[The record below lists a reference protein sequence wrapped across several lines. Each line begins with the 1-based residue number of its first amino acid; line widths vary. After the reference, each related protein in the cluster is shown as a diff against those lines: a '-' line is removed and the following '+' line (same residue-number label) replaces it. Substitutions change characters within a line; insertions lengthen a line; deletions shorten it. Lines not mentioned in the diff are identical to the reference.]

1 MNRSLKLSIMLA
13 LLTGGGQAWAQN
25 LGPVQMRSTMEQPLV
40 AEIPLSG
47 LSGSLDS
54 VHVALASEEA
64 FSRAG
69 LSREGLPVSLSFVV
83 TRNAGGQPVI
93 RVTSGSPVRDTYL
106 DFLVEVS
113 TGGNKV
119 VREVTMLLDPP
130 GTPISAPSVGAPTPT
145 SRPSRTSE
153 VPSRTAEAA
162 ESRPSRSEATPPAAA
177 PDRAPTR
184 PAPRAAQAASGS
196 YGPVQR
202 GQSLSAIAR
211 EHAGGGDMNQ
221 MLLAL
226 HKANPDAFYRD
237 NINALKTGAVL
248 RVPSPEDVQA
258 QSAASALAEV
268 RRQNEAWRAG
278 SARKPSVV
286 ADGAAT
292 GTTQDTG
299 KAAAPANDRLAIVP
313 SKDGGEAAAT
323 RAGTRDGKGDAQ
335 VAGLKQALTTQQ
347 ENVASLKQQGAE
359 LTSRVSDLE
368 AINTKNERLL
378 SLKDA
383 EIAEL
388 QRKLAD
394 ARKGGNQAAPAAS
407 AAAKPT
413 PASAQPPVA
422 APAATSP
429 AATAPAVA
437 TSPATPASSASST
450 PARPASAAPAATVAT
465 APLKDAANTA
475 PAATPVR
482 KPSGVTPVPVDDNPW
497 YMQPWAWGGG
507 AVVILLLL
515 VAAVFGRRKPKPAE
529 ATPASLAD
537 RFSPQEPTFGE
548 YGHNDAIDPDQRELL
563 DVLAEH
569 PDDIGLHLELV
580 SLYYRR
586 RDVEH
591 FEAAAEAMFAH
602 VADPD
607 QPEWR
612 EVVTMGEDLAPT
624 HPLFGGVPMDEI
636 DEPYDTYTAGSPHT
650 ADEVAAL
657 EEFDL
662 GHYVTSPEDDELPSH
677 PEPQKHSEYHFNF
690 DLTPVQR
697 TEAEHRAHAPDVF
710 DVDAPESPYNEV
722 PLHDATHHD
731 IDATDERHVPP
742 ASTFGDI
749 LGEQTRAHEE
759 PAPSWSF
766 DGDRDRVVEAPVPL
780 DESHRSDTL
789 ADGHVHHVE
798 QPRFDE
804 PRFDEGRADDHRP
817 EEPRFDEPRFD
828 EPPAFPTFPGE
839 EPLTDHVR
847 DHFSDDPVDTK
858 LDLARAY
865 LDMGDAEGARLMLDE
880 VIAEGTQ
887 MQKDTARR
895 ILDDIV

>member
-1 MNRSLKLSIMLA
+1 MNRTLKLSIMLA

-25 LGPVQMRSTMEQPLV
+25 LGPVQMRSTMEQPLL

-47 LSGSLDS
+47 VSGSLDS

-69 LSREGLPVSLSFVV
+69 LSRDGLPVALSFAVA
-83 TRNAGGQPVI
+83 RNAGGQPVI

-113 TGGNKV
+113 TGNNKV

-130 GTPISAPSVGAPTPT
+130 GTPISAPSIGAPAPT
-145 SRPSRTSE
+145 THPSRTSD
-153 VPSRTAEAA
+153 VPSRAANTAEP
-162 ESRPSRSEATPPAAA
+162 RPSRSEAAAVPPAAIK
-177 PDRAPTR
+177 APTR
-184 PAPRAAQAASGS
+184 SAPRTAAAAAGS

-248 RVPSPEDVQA
+248 RVPSPDDVQA
-258 QSAASALAEV
+258 QSAASAMAEV
-268 RRQNEAWRAG
+268 RRQNEAWRSG

-292 GTTQDTG
+292 GAAQDAG
-299 KAAAPANDRLAIVP
+299 KPTPAANDRLAIVP
-313 SKDGGEAAAT
+313 SKDGGEAAST

-359 LTSRVSDLE
+359 LTSRVTDLE
-368 AINTKNERLL
+368 AINTKNQRLL

-394 ARKGGNQAAPAAS
+394 ARKAGGQAAPAS
-407 AAAKPT
+407 TAAAP
-413 PASAQPPVA
+413 PAA
-422 APAATSP
+422 APAQTPVTAP
-429 AATAPAVA
+429 AATAPTTTTSAVA
-437 TSPATPASSASST
+437 TPLAVPAPAASSA
-450 PARPASAAPAATVAT
+450 PARPASVAPAATVAT
-465 APLKDAANTA
+465 APLKDGASTA
-475 PAATPVR
+475 PAAAPVK
-482 KPSGVTPVPVDDNPW
+482 KPTGVTPVPVEDDLW

-507 AVVILLLL
+507 AVVVLLLL
-515 VAAVFGRRKPKPAE
+515 VAAVFGRRKPKYAVE

-537 RFSPQEPTFGE
+537 RFGQQEPTFGE
-548 YGHNDAIDPDQRELL
+548 YGHNDAIDPDQREIL
-563 DVLAEH
+563 DALAEH
-569 PDDIGLHLELV
+569 PDNIGLHLELV
-580 SLYYRR
+580 SLYYGR
-586 RDVEH
+586 RDVDH

-624 HPLFGGVPMDEI
+624 HPLFGGVPVDEI
-636 DEPYDTYTAGSPHT
+636 DAPYDTYTAGSPHT

-662 GHYVTSPEDDELPSH
+662 GHYVTSPEDDELTRRT
-677 PEPQKHSEYHFNF
+677 EPHKHSEYHFNF

-697 TEAEHRAHAPDVF
+697 DEAEHRANAPDVF
-710 DVDAPESPYNEV
+710 DVDAPESPYNEA
-722 PLHDATHHD
+722 PLHSAAHD
-731 IDATDERHVPP
+731 YVDTPHEPHLAP

-766 DGDRDRVVEAPVPL
+766 GGDRDGLADVAAPL
-780 DESHRSDTL
+780 DESHGADTL
-789 ADGHVHHVE
+789 SDGHGHHAE

-804 PRFDEGRADDHRP
+804 PRFDEGRRDEHRL
-817 EEPRFDEPRFD
+817 DEPRFD
-828 EPPAFPTFPGE
+828 EPPAFPTFPDE
-839 EPLTDHVR
+839 EPLADHVR
-847 DHFSDDPVDTK
+847 DNFSDDPVDTK

>member
-1 MNRSLKLSIMLA
+1 MNRTLKLSIMLA

-47 LSGSLDS
+47 VSGSLDS
-54 VHVALASEEA
+54 VHVALASDEA

-69 LSREGLPVSLSFVV
+69 LSREGLPVALSFTVA
-83 TRNAGGQPVI
+83 RNAGGQPVI
-93 RVTSGSPVRDTYL
+93 RVTSGAPVRDTYL

-145 SRPSRTSE
+145 ARPSRTSE

-162 ESRPSRSEATPPAAA
+162 QPRPSRSEATPPAAA
-177 PDRAPTR
+177 PERAPTR
-184 PAPRAAQAASGS
+184 PASRAAPAASGS

-211 EHAGGGDMNQ
+211 DHAGGGDMNQ

-278 SARKPSVV
+278 SARKSSVV

-292 GTTQDTG
+292 GATQDTG
-299 KAAAPANDRLAIVP
+299 KATTPANDRLAIVP
-313 SKDGGEAAAT
+313 SKDGGEAAST

-368 AINTKNERLL
+368 AINTKNQRLL

-394 ARKGGNQAAPAAS
+394 ARKGGDQAAPAAT

-437 TSPATPASSASST
+437 TSPATPASSA

-465 APLKDAANTA
+465 APLKDAVNTA

-482 KPSGVTPVPVDDNPW
+482 KPTGVTPVPVDDNPW

-515 VAAVFGRRKPKPAE
+515 VAAVFGRRKPKPEE

-537 RFSPQEPTFGE
+537 RFGQQEPTFGE
-548 YGHNDAIDPDQRELL
+548 YGHNDAIDPDQREIL

-586 RDVEH
+586 RDVDH

-624 HPLFGGVPMDEI
+624 HPLFGGVPVDEI

-662 GHYVTSPEDDELPSH
+662 GHYVTSPEDDELPLR

-697 TEAEHRAHAPDVF
+697 AEAEHRANAPDVF
-710 DVDAPESPYNEV
+710 DVDAPESPYNEA
-722 PLHDATHHD
+722 PLHDAAHHD
-731 IDATDERHVPP
+731 TDAADERHVPP

-766 DGDRDRVVEAPVPL
+766 DEDRDGVVEAPVPL
-780 DESHRSDTL
+780 DESHRSDTM
-789 ADGHVHHVE
+789 ADVHVHH
-798 QPRFDE
+798 
-804 PRFDEGRADDHRP
+804 A

-828 EPPAFPTFPGE
+828 EPPAFPTFPDE

-847 DHFSDDPVDTK
+847 DNFSDDPVDTK

-865 LDMGDAEGARLMLDE
+865 LDMGDAEGARMMLDE

-887 MQKDTARR
+887 MQKDTAKR